1 MAQLQESHPTTFEQ
15 TVSQVRVQLHE
26 VVHAAREPIVTV
38 ILTVNDRRILGIGR
52 GQSGQVES
60 PDQLAGDATVH
71 AINRLIGPRG
81 QVRLEHIQRA
91 RSGTFDVC
99 LVQLSISAD
108 GGTRPALG
116 VSMISGD
123 LAEAAARAVL
133 DAVNRRLPRLIDL
146 KS

>member
-1 MAQLQESHPTTFEQ
+1 MAQLQESHPTSLEKS
-15 TVSQVRVQLHE
+15 VSQARVQLHE

-38 ILTVNDRRILGIGR
+38 VLTLNDRRILGIGR
-52 GQSGQVES
+52 GQSGQAES
-60 PDQLAGDATVH
+60 PDQLAGAATVH

-81 QVRLEHIQRA
+81 HVRMEHMQRA
-91 RSGTFDVC
+91 RSGPFDVC
-99 LVQLSISAD
+99 LVQLSITAD
-108 GGTRPALG
+108 DETRPALG

-133 DAVNRRLPRLIDL
+133 DAVNRRLARLIDL